1 MILTFLRGALCVFA
15 VLCLFH
21 PSTRAM
27 GAAAGEAI
35 YFSFQPSSALPTA
48 PSSLL
53 VQSPNFVNVPAGAVL
68 SVRLMRGNQ
77 VIATSRLSFS
87 QAYANASLLPP
98 VPVAL
103 FAPPGQFP
111 SMGQP
116 LPGATLTTGTAD
128 LMAVASAPDQYRLW
142 WELSAG
148 VMGTPGRAIVTGDTG
163 AFVDLK
169 LSGVSSAAI
178 IGDQKPGSVLFYN
191 RYTSNPTNTLRED
204 TALNLTNT
212 HPTDTANVRLFFVSG
227 ATCQTEDSALCLR
240 PRQSIS
246 LLASDIDPGSRGYV
260 IAIACDSAGQPT
272 QFNWLVGNAVVK
284 QPNVGGS
291 YSATLSALA
300 VAKRTSGAVTA
311 TGGNA
316 EMVFDDAVYDRLPGQ
331 LMIDNVPSQGGLNAS
346 AISFYRPLADL
357 AGGNSNAAVQV
368 SGWSDAQGSI
378 VNSSGSVSTACYGE
392 VNVSSLRLSPIQIS
406 QLIPA
411 GANAWFALSTAD
423 LQPLLG
429 AQFNS
434 GPFSSGSTARALVFS
449 AEYRIRVPI
458 VAVTCTAASAAAEER

>member
-1 MILTFLRGALCVFA
+1 MILAFLRGALCA
-15 VLCLFH
+15 LAILCLLNL
-21 PSTRAM
+21 STYAM
-27 GAAAGEAI
+27 SASTGDAL
-35 YFSFQPSSALPTA
+35 YFSFQPSSALPSA

-53 VQSPNFVNVPAGAVL
+53 VQSSNYVNVPAGAVL

-77 VIATSRLSFS
+77 VVSTSTLSFS
-87 QAYANASLLPP
+87 QAYTNTSLLPP

-142 WELSAG
+142 WELSSG

-169 LSGVSSAAI
+169 LSGVSAAAI

-191 RYTSNPTNTLRED
+191 RYTSNPTSPLRED

-212 HPTDTANVRLFFVSG
+212 HPTDTVNVRIFFVSG
-227 ATCQTEDSALCLR
+227 ATCQTEESVLCLT
-240 PRQSIS
+240 PRQSVS

-260 IAIACDSAGQPT
+260 IAIACDAAGQPT
-272 QFNWLVGNAVVK
+272 QFNWLVGNAVTR
-284 QPNVGGS
+284 QPNVSGS

-300 VAKRTSGAVTA
+300 VAKRTGGAVVA
-311 TGGNA
+311 SGGNA
-316 EMVFDDAVYDRLPGQ
+316 EMVFDDAMYDRLPGQ

-346 AISFYRPLADL
+346 AITFYRPLANL

-368 SGWSDAQGSI
+368 SGWSDAQGQT
-378 VNSSGSVSTACYGE
+378 VNSSGTVSTACYGE
-392 VNVSSLRLSPIQIS
+392 VNVSALRLSPIQVS

-411 GANAWFALSTAD
+411 GSNAWFALSTAD

-429 AQFNS
+429 AQLNS

-449 AEYRIRVPI
+449 AEYRIRVP
-458 VAVTCTAASAAAEER
+458 VVPVTCNAASAAEER